1 MGRKKGKRQSD
12 PSRDDAE
19 STDTDHVIEKVQ
31 DASCPHVGRAVQ
43 LANIKKNL
51 KIAWVRVGQC
61 SSCYKEQQTRSP
73 SSLKVT
79 RVKNEVLRRE
89 HGGKMS
95 KQDLKKL
102 QLERAKEE
110 RRLAAEK
117 LKKIKEADGLLCT
130 DDHCSEKGNVKE
142 ECDTLSNGHETENAS
157 KQIVNCWLCM
167 RCGVQGCD
175 NSSKKHSLGHYKVP
189 RSDLHCL
196 IVNTESWIIW
206 CYECETQISVDSHK
220 KLFEVV
226 EFVKKAKVQPLCNTV
241 KPIVAPMSS
250 SVPLISYSQ
259 TSLPSSSNKNENS
272 KRIAGSKDS
281 SISLLRV
288 KGLTNL
294 GNTCFFN
301 SVMQSLSQT
310 RVLTQCIGEQVNA
323 GISFSINGSN
333 LTYDPSDPDDT
344 ESDNIKLLD
353 VYSDLSVKLAEAGPL
368 MTSLAAFFQ
377 DMLGGGKSSSMNPG
391 QLFSQVAKLCP
402 KFRGMQ
408 QQDSHEMLRYLM
420 DGLKNEEAKRQ
431 KSAIL
436 KYFGLS
442 EKTAPA
448 SVPSNLKRKLQAY
461 GRQSSH
467 TLVDKIF
474 SGQMV
479 STIVCEVCHHSSHT
493 YEQFFDL
500 SVTVAEDKPSK
511 PLKIVNRVNKGHAAN
526 NISTGRKLSKKEQ
539 RKQKK
544 MKRRGHYSFSTDDKV
559 DDTAF
564 EECPTNQT
572 NDNEEKFDED
582 ENEEKLDEDGNKQEL
597 KLEEGSKSEK
607 VTTTSGEWEWDY
619 GEPWEDK
626 QALVFKTKDTE
637 SNECSDIINE
647 GVSDSSVQLISVRTL
662 SESEYLN
669 EMSSDKSSISK
680 DEDDDDNWSGSS
692 TDGDV
697 EDNEDN
703 LEDKQLEK
711 PASGKL
717 EKLEDVLSNFS
728 NCDPGMH
735 DLCKSMSA
743 MKFKDLE
750 TEDVKKVEWTAR
762 TLRTLAPRY
771 HAAPDECSVYSCLN
785 NFTQAELLTGS
796 NKWACDSCTAAKH
809 SHDED
814 TGSDSSSSSKKKPVV
829 YSAASK
835 QFLIFCPPAILTL
848 HMKRFQ
854 QTLSGFKKVNKHVT
868 FPVCLDLASYCSSS
882 SYSLE
887 NVEIG
892 QSQLLYT
899 LYAVVEHSGSLH
911 GGHYTAFVKLRSD
924 DHLDLTRFYSPS
936 LTNGND
942 ISKLL
947 STMKEK
953 IETKGAGL
961 SNDNQTTT
969 NKWFHVSDS
978 SVSEVNEDKVL
989 KCQAYLLFYER
1000 IL

>member
-31 DASCPHVGRAVQ
+31 DVSCPHVGRAVQ

-61 SSCYKEQQTRSP
+61 SSCYKEQQIKSP

-95 KQDLKKL
+95 KQDLKTL

-110 RRLAAEK
+110 RKLAAEK
-117 LKKIKEADGLLCT
+117 LRKIKEKDGLLSPEVNST
-130 DDHCSEKGNVKE
+130 EKSKEQEEGDALTNGLDSEKTSNVV
-142 ECDTLSNGHETENAS
+142 G
-157 KQIVNCWLCM
+157 CWLCM

-175 NSSKKHSLGHYKVP
+175 NSTKKHSLGHYKVP

-196 IVNTESWIIW
+196 VVNTENWKIW
-206 CYECETQISVDSHK
+206 CYECETLINVDSHK

-226 EFVKKAKVQPLCNTV
+226 EFVRKAKVQPLCNTV
-241 KPIVAPMSS
+241 KPLASISPSAP
-250 SVPLISYSQ
+250 VISYSQ
-259 TSLPSSSNKNENS
+259 LSSPSSSANKNENP
-272 KRIAGSKDS
+272 KKITGSKDS
-281 SISLLRV
+281 SNNLLRM

-301 SVMQSLSQT
+301 SVMQSLCRT
-310 RVLTQCIGEQVNA
+310 RVLTHCIGEQVNA
-323 GISFSINGSN
+323 GISFSISGSS
-333 LTYDPSDPDDT
+333 LTYDKSDDVDA
-344 ESDNIKLLD
+344 DNMQLLD

-377 DMLGGGKSSSMNPG
+377 DMLGGGKSSTMNPG
-391 QLFSQVAKLCP
+391 HLFSQVAKLCP

-431 KSAIL
+431 KLAIL
-436 KYFGLS
+436 KYFGLT
-442 EKTAPA
+442 EKSAPA
-448 SVPSNLKRKLQAY
+448 SVPSNLKQKLQAY
-461 GRQSSH
+461 GRESSH

-500 SVTVAEDKPSK
+500 SVTVSEDKPSK
-511 PLKIVNRVNKGHAAN
+511 PLEIVSKVNKGQCSPN
-526 NISTGRKLSKKEQ
+526 NSSGKKLSKKEL
-539 RKQKK
+539 RKEKK
-544 MKRRGHYSFSTDDKV
+544 MKRKGNYSFRVDDKAEDIV
-559 DDTAF
+559 K
-564 EECPTNQT
+564 EENPSELPNTNS
-572 NDNEEKFDED
+572 
-582 ENEEKLDEDGNKQEL
+582 ENHKDGEQEL
-597 KLEEGSKSEK
+597 QSSDDITKAERHEESLIP
-607 VTTTSGEWEWDY
+607 SGDWEWDY

-626 QALVFKTKDTE
+626 QALKFKPKNTG
-637 SNECSDIINE
+637 SNDCSDSVGEAI
-647 GVSDSSVQLISVRTL
+647 SDSSVQLISVRSL

-669 EMSSDKSSISK
+669 DISSEKSLISIN
-680 DEDDDDNWSGSS
+680 DGSGSS

-703 LEDKQLEK
+703 LEDKPNEE
-711 PASGKL
+711 PSSGNL
-717 EKLEDVLSNFS
+717 EKLEDVLTNFT

-743 MKFKDLE
+743 MKMTDME
-750 TEDVKKVEWTAR
+750 TEEIRKVEWTAR

-809 SHDED
+809 SQDD
-814 TGSDSSSSSKKKPVV
+814 GVSSDSSSSSNKKEVV

-854 QTLSGFKKVNKHVT
+854 QTLSGLKKVNKHVQ
-868 FPVCLDLASYCSSS
+868 FPISLDLASYCSSS
-882 SYSLE
+882 CYSLD
-887 NVEIG
+887 NVDIG
-892 QSQLLYT
+892 QTQLMYS

-911 GGHYTAFVKLRSD
+911 GGHYTAFIKQRSD
-924 DHLDLTRFYSPS
+924 DNPDLTRFFSPS
-936 LTNGND
+936 LSCGND
-942 ISKLL
+942 FQSKLL
-947 STMKEK
+947 HNMKEK
-953 IETKGAGL
+953 IESRGTG
-961 SNDNQTTT
+961 SSVTDNTGST
-969 NKWFHVSDS
+969 NKWFHISDS
-978 SVSEVNEDKVL
+978 SVSEVTEDRVL
-989 KCQAYLLFYER
+989 RCQAYLLFYER